1 MGGDFN
7 SSTEDGSIGRGGSA
21 GPVHGEAP
29 RDQSVRGGFAG
40 QVRCGG
46 SAGPVLRSQG
56 TLGQGELSRGR
67 ATGIRMSTFL
77 RSLRTAPAAAS
88 WSGPGSVP
96 PIYTKGDTL
105 YYTDVVAGA
114 PRDRSCA
121 RCGLVVAQE
130 GSGEA
135 RRRSA
140 PTGHRIPAQGETLGY
155 GTQPERSEGTPHTPG
170 FSRLFCSGRAG
181 AGAGD
186 QCLDGVWRIS
196 AGGAPRDMS
205 RCGLVASKGLG

>member
-7 SSTEDGSIGRGGSA
+7 SSTEDGSIGRGGL
-21 GPVHGEAP
+21 
-29 RDQSVRGGFAG
+29 RGTSSW
-40 QVRCGG
+40 GG
-46 SAGPVLRSQG
+46 SAGPVCEGRLRG
-56 TLGQGELSRGR
+56 TGSLWGLRGTSP
-67 ATGIRMSTFL
+67 ALAGNVGTG
-77 RSLRTAPAAAS
+77 
-88 WSGPGSVP
+88 
-96 PIYTKGDTL
+96 
-105 YYTDVVAGA
+105 GA
-114 PRDRSCA
+114 FARPRDGDQDVDVPTLAPDRS
-121 RCGLVVAQE
+121 RCRCRFVVAQE